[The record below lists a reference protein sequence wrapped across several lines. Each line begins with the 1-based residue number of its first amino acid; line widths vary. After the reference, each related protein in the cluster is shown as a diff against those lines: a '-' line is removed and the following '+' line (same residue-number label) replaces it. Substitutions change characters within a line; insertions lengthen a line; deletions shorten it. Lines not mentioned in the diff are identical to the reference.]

1 MLLAVF
7 KNDGNYYIDNPL
19 SVYSKYATVMSIEAE
34 SFEEY
39 AQLRKEF
46 DNSDIAFDQR
56 YRIKVDNHTMI
67 HGVVYQYNE
76 YLIFDLYYATWI
88 E

>member
-1 MLLAVF
+1 V
-7 KNDGNYYIDNPL
+7 ID
-19 SVYSKYATVMSIEAE
+19 IEAE
-34 SFEEY
+34 TFEEY
-39 AQLRKEF
+39 AELRSEF
-46 DNSDIAFDQR
+46 DNSDIKFDQR

-67 HGVVYQYNE
+67 HGAVYQYNE